1 MLVMN
6 PGPLCGCYLFGY
18 VRSYG
23 CLCYCKHNMNQ
34 VNQTGRL
41 AVVRLLFL
49 VLLLAPAWY
58 PAANERL
65 AVVLELQGAIGPAT
79 SDYVHRGL
87 ESANTQNASLI
98 ILRMDTPG
106 GLDTAMREIIQD
118 ILVSPV
124 PVVSYVS
131 PSGARAASA
140 GTYILYASHVSAMAP
155 GTNLGAATPVEIS
168 AVPDPKG
175 LMDKDAGGKQDA
187 MESKRINDAVAYIR
201 SLAQMH
207 GRNIEWAELAVR
219 EAASL
224 SAIDALEMQVID
236 LLAADLPDLL
246 KQLNGRSVSVAGVER
261 VLDTG
266 GLQLQ
271 TILPDWRNRLL
282 SVITDPNIAY
292 VLMLIG
298 IYGLFFEFA
307 NPGYVLPGVAG
318 AISLLLA
325 LYAFQVLPVNYAG
338 LALLSLGIIFML
350 AEAFMPSFGALGFGG
365 IIAFVIGS
373 IILFDQEGSEY
384 AVSLPLIFTLSL
396 LTAGFFL
403 FIVGAAIKARNRPV
417 VSGQEE
423 MLTAVGE
430 VLEDFEG
437 NGRIRIH
444 GEVWNAESTVPLRK
458 GSLVEVTAMDGLV
471 LHVKPVTRE
480 I

>member
-1 MLVMN
+1 MN
-6 PGPLCGCYLFGY
+6 HINRF
-18 VRSYG
+18 G
-23 CLCYCKHNMNQ
+23 CLP
-34 VNQTGRL
+34 V
-41 AVVRLLFL
+41 ARLLFL

-58 PAANERL
+58 PVANERL
-65 AVVLELQGAIGPAT
+65 AVVLEVQGAIGPAT
-79 SDYVHRGL
+79 VDYVHRGI
-87 ESANTQNASLI
+87 EKAQEQAAGLI

-106 GLDTAMREIIQD
+106 GLDTSMRDIIQD
-118 ILVSPV
+118 ILVSPI

-155 GTNLGAATPVEIS
+155 GTNLGAATPVEIGG
-168 AVPDPKG
+168 VPDPKG
-175 LMDKDAGGKQDA
+175 LMDEEGGDAGGEQDA
-187 MESKRINDAVAYIR
+187 MERKRINDAVAYIR
-201 SLAQMH
+201 SLAQMR

-224 SAIDALEMQVID
+224 SAIDALEMNVID

-246 KQLNGRSVSVAGVER
+246 NQLNGRSVTVSGVER
-261 VLDTG
+261 VLDTS

-282 SVITDPNIAY
+282 TVITDPNIAY

-307 NPGYVLPGVAG
+307 NPGYILPGVAG

-325 LYAFQVLPVNYAG
+325 LYAFQILPVNYAG
-338 LALLSLGIIFML
+338 LGLLSLGIIFML
-350 AEAFMPSFGALGFGG
+350 AEAFVPSFGALGFGG
-365 IIAFVIGS
+365 VIAFVIGS
-373 IILFDQEGSEY
+373 IILFDQEGSDY

-423 MLTAVGE
+423 MLAAVGE

-444 GEVWNAESTVPLRK
+444 GEVWNAKSVVPLHK
-458 GSLVEVTAMDGLV
+458 GSLVEVIAMDGLV
-471 LHVKPVTRE
+471 LHVKPVTKE
-480 I
+480 S